1 MWSST
6 LMFNVALWWV
16 KLKVAQLGLTL
27 GDPMDYTIH
36 GILQARILEQESFP
50 FSRGSSQPSD
60 QTKVS
65 IISGKFFTSW
75 TTRES
80 GKKVC
85 QGYIL
90 SSCLFNLYAEYIMWN
105 AGLDEAQTGIKITGR
120 NINNFWYADDTT
132 LTAESEE
139 PLDERGEWKSWLKT
153 QHSEN

>member
-1 MWSST
+1 
-6 LMFNVALWWV
+6 MFNVALWRV

-36 GILQARILEQESFP
+36 GNLQARILEQESFP
-50 FSRGSSQPSD
+50 FSRGSSQPRD

-65 IISGKFFTSW
+65 SISGKFFTSW

-80 GKKVC
+80 GKRVR

-90 SSCLFNLYAEYIMWN
+90 SSCLFSLYAEYIMWN

-120 NINNFWYADDTT
+120 NINNF
-132 LTAESEE
+132 
-139 PLDERGEWKSWLKT
+139 
-153 QHSEN
+153 